1 MKIVIQ
7 IDRLV
12 LEGIP
17 ANAAERAQIGASVEG
32 ELARLISE
40 QGLGDGMRSG
50 SSAPSASAP
59 PFEHRRESRH
69 GTGEKI
75 ARSVYASLRSRR

>member
-17 ANAAERAQIGASVEG
+17 ANAAERARIRASVEG
-32 ELARLISE
+32 ELARLIGE
-40 QGLGDGMRSG
+40 QGLGIRAGG
-50 SSAPSASAP
+50 AVPTVQAPEFA
-59 PFEHRRESRH
+59 HRRESPRA
-69 GTGEKI
+69 TGAKI
-75 ARSVYASLRSRR
+75 ARSVYASLGNRK